1 MIKFLN
7 VYFKYIHILYTIDK
21 SMILS
26 VEIEMKKKKK
36 TGQKVTKLKS
46 KINETKFMA
55 SYFVI

>member
-7 VYFKYIHILYTIDK
+7 VYYKYIYILYTIDK

-26 VEIEMKKKKK
+26 VEIEMKKK
-36 TGQKVTKLKS
+36 TGQKVSKLKS

>member
-7 VYFKYIHILYTIDK
+7 VYYKYIHILYTIDK

-26 VEIEMKKKKK
+26 VEIEMKKK
-36 TGQKVTKLKS
+36 TGQKVSKLKS